1 MSESMII
8 IVPEETEISKDFY
21 RTLGTDC
28 SRHGLAVFEFC
39 RENSILFPQIQELVQ
54 REVYNG
60 YIWSRMMAHLG
71 YVMIQETFTHKVFYL
86 PPQITLH
93 QYAWLK
99 RHKSYFKRYREII
112 CFYSYTNITGGLE
125 ETLYDDTTILDSDCF
140 TLLYD
145 SIKEKHERFK
155 CLSKTL

>member
-1 MSESMII
+1 MRESMTI
-8 IVPEETEISKDFY
+8 IVSDETENFKDY
-21 RTLGTDC
+21 HRALDSSC
-28 SRHGLAVFEFC
+28 SRHGLAIFEFC

>member
-1 MSESMII
+1 MRESITI
-8 IVPEETEISKDFY
+8 IVPDETDSFKDY
-21 RTLGTDC
+21 HRALDSSC
-28 SRHGLAVFEFC
+28 SRHGLAIFEFC
-39 RENSILFPQIQELVQ
+39 QKNNISFSLSNGQVKEDN
-54 REVYNG
+54 YNG

-71 YVMIQETFTHKVFYL
+71 YVTIQETFTHKVFYL

-99 RHKSYFKRYREII
+99 RYKSYFKRYREII

-125 ETLYDDTTILDSDCF
+125 ETLYDDTTILGSDCF

-145 SIKEKHERFK
+145 SIKEKHERSK